1 VLKGEEMEN
10 REEFSNVLFKLLKE
24 KQEEI
29 KKLKEEVKA
38 LSLLIKKERRD
49 LEHFQ
54 KRWKEEEE
62 ERKTKQRGE
71 IISSLLHIIDSLN
84 DAKSKTNDENL
95 IQGLELIEKQFIDFL
110 KEEGVEEVG
119 TVGEEFNPSLHQA
132 INIEPTNNGEDDG
145 KIIEVYRKGYKIK
158 DFLIRPA
165 YVKVYKKEV
174 N

>member
-1 VLKGEEMEN
+1 MEN

>member
-1 VLKGEEMEN
+1 MEN

-119 TVGEEFNPSLHQA
+119 TVGEEFNPSLHQV
-132 INIEPTNNGEDDG
+132 ISIETTNNGEDDG
-145 KIIEVYRKGYKIK
+145 TIIEVYRKGYKIK

>member
-1 VLKGEEMEN
+1 VLKGEAMEN

-132 INIEPTNNGEDDG
+132 ISVETTNNGEDDG

>member
-1 VLKGEEMEN
+1 VLKGEAMEN
-10 REEFSNVLFKLLKE
+10 REEFSDVLFKLLKE
-24 KQEEI
+24 KEEEI
-29 KKLKEEVKA
+29 KRLKEEVRS

-54 KRWKEEEE
+54 KRWKEEED
-62 ERKTKQRGE
+62 ERKAKQKGE
-71 IISSLLHIIDSLN
+71 IISSLLHIIDSLD
-84 DAKSKTNDENL
+84 DAKNKTNDKNL

-110 KEEGVEEVG
+110 KDEGVEEVG
-119 TVGEEFNPSLHQA
+119 VKGEKFDPSLHQA
-132 INIEPTNNGEDDG
+132 ISIETTNNGEDDG
-145 KIIEVYRKGYKIK
+145 TIIEVYRKGYKIK

>member
-1 VLKGEEMEN
+1 MEN

-132 INIEPTNNGEDDG
+132 ISVETTNNGEDDG
-145 KIIEVYRKGYKIK
+145 TIIEVYRKGYKIK

>member
-1 VLKGEEMEN
+1 MEN

-158 DFLIRPA
+158 DFLIRP
-165 YVKVYKKEV
+165 
-174 N
+174 

>member
-1 VLKGEEMEN
+1 MEN
-10 REEFSNVLFKLLKE
+10 REEFSDVLFKLLKE
-24 KQEEI
+24 KEEEI
-29 KKLKEEVKA
+29 KRLKEEVKT

-54 KRWKEEEE
+54 KRWKEEED
-62 ERKTKQRGE
+62 ERKIKQRGE
-71 IISSLLHIIDSLN
+71 IISSLLHIIDSLD
-84 DAKSKTNDENL
+84 DAKSKTNDKNL

-110 KEEGVEEVG
+110 KDEGVEEVG
-119 TVGEEFNPSLHQA
+119 FVGEKFDPSLHQA
-132 INIEPTNNGEDDG
+132 ISIETTNNGEDDG
-145 KIIEVYRKGYKIK
+145 TIIEVYRKGYKIK